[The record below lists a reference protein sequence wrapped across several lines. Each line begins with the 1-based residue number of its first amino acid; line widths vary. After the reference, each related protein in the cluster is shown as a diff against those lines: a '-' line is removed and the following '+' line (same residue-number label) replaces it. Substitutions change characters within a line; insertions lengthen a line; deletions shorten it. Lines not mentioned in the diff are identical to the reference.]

1 MGNNPD
7 FTEWTFT
14 IADGAKFHDG
24 TVCDGPAVVKSFQRF
39 FNLELGPVN
48 VITRFVATP
57 DDITSP
63 DPQTIKFKLKTGNE
77 IFLAAMASQYGPLVV
92 SPDAMEKNKTTD
104 DPYAHE
110 WFRENPVGTGPFKLK
125 EYVQNDHITLER
137 FDDYHMGWEGP
148 HFDEV
153 VFRIV
158 TENATRR
165 SLVEAGEADATTQNL
180 TPKDVTSVESAGKLA
195 VLKYDSTAVYWT
207 AMNGFTI
214 PDPTVRQGFAYAFP
228 YEEVRTGVYEG
239 LIEETSG
246 PCTPTTRG
254 YDKNGFIY
262 KTDLV
267 KAKQILTDAGWD
279 FSKKL
284 TYKVESESETA
295 KAVAQLFQANLQ
307 QLGISMDIN
316 QMETGASTDLD
327 YGAAA
332 GDERPDFFAWSCCGP
347 TTTMHTTRSIPA
359 STRSRTRRRRD
370 RIDVLLRQ
378 AAG

>member
-1 MGNNPD
+1 M
-7 FTEWTFT
+7 
-14 IADGAKFHDG
+14 
-24 TVCDGPAVVKSFQRF
+24 
-39 FNLELGPVN
+39 
-48 VITRFVATP
+48 
-57 DDITSP
+57 
-63 DPQTIKFKLKTGNE
+63 
-77 IFLAAMASQYGPLVV
+77 
-92 SPDAMEKNKTTD
+92 
-104 DPYAHE
+104 
-110 WFRENPVGTGPFKLK
+110 
-125 EYVQNDHITLER
+125 QNDHITLER

-262 KTDLV
+262 KTDLD

-279 FSKKL
+279 FRRNSP
-284 TYKVESESETA
+284 TRWNRRA
-295 KAVAQLFQANLQ
+295 KRSQASHSSSRPICSRL
-307 QLGISMDIN
+307 
-316 QMETGASTDLD
+316 ASRWT
-327 YGAAA
+327 
-332 GDERPDFFAWSCCGP
+332 
-347 TTTMHTTRSIPA
+347 
-359 STRSRTRRRRD
+359 STRWRPARRPTWTMVQRPATSGPISSLELVAR
-370 RIDVLLRQ
+370 LQ
-378 AAG
+378 